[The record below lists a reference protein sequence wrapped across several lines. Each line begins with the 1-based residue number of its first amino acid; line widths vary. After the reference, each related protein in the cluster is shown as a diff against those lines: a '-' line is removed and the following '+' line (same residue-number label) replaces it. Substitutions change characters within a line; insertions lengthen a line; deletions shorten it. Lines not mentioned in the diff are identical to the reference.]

1 MHLEILRR
9 CVEDMNSHLCTKYIT
24 SSTSSQSSFMIKY
37 YQWSYILSA
46 FALKKGFF
54 LSIYFL
60 IALNSNGFDPDR
72 HAYVFRTSCTW
83 LPFLIG
89 QVCSQVWWRQDSN
102 ERRVDRFSFIMS
114 NILCQRVFF
123 HVSTEQL
130 GISKSIWIKCL
141 LETNLASSVKPSI
154 RILEPLHVHI
164 VHKAFISYWSSVFS
178 SLV

>member
-1 MHLEILRR
+1 
-9 CVEDMNSHLCTKYIT
+9 
-24 SSTSSQSSFMIKY
+24 MIKY

-102 ERRVDRFSFIMS
+102 ERRVDRFSFIIS

-164 VHKAFISYWSSVFS
+164 MLIGQAYWSCLLVKCVLIGQVC
-178 SLV
+178 SLVWCRPYLAAKFGLSFFELRSFP